1 MKFLILALGMLL
13 SFEAQSQEIE
23 PPKREK
29 SFFFY
34 WGYNRGVYASSD
46 IKYKGP
52 GYEFMVYDVTAH
64 DMPEPFDPKVY
75 FNLTKLTIPQFNI
88 RAGYHWKN
96 NIYFTFG
103 WDHMKYQST
112 NGQTVIMNGHVDST
126 YSKKYAGLYDNREVQ
141 MTHRDFLKM
150 EHSDGFNLI
159 KVNIEKHYELL
170 ATKKKRL
177 ALTAV
182 VATGPIFPFTWT
194 NATLL
199 GKHNDDRPRF
209 SGLGI
214 SATAGAKVTFFDR
227 VFFQFNLDAGYVN
240 AWAITPR
247 PKGAPDRAS
256 QKIKYFQKMGVVGFT
271 FNFKRR
277 TKM

>member
-1 MKFLILALGMLL
+1 MKFILFLIGLFISTIGH
-13 SFEAQSQEIE
+13 AQSVEL
-23 PPKREK
+23 PKNEK
-29 SFFFY
+29 KFFFY
-34 WGYNRGVYASSD
+34 WGYNRGVYASND

-52 GYEFMVYDVTAH
+52 GYEFTVYDVVGH
-64 DMPEPFDPKVY
+64 DMPEVFDPKVY
-75 FNLTKLTIPQFNI
+75 FNITKLTIPQFNI
-88 RAGYHWKN
+88 RAGYHWRN
-96 NIYFTFG
+96 NIYFTIG

-126 YSKKYAGLYDNREVQ
+126 YSEKYAGVYDNRKVQ

-150 EHSDGFNLI
+150 EHSDGFNLVKI
-159 KVNIEKHYELL
+159 NIEKHFELVS
-170 ATKKKRL
+170 TKKKQV
-177 ALTAV
+177 ALSAV
-182 VATGPIFPFTWT
+182 LATGPIFPLTWT

-214 SATAGAKVTFFDR
+214 SATAGGRLTFFR
-227 VFFQFNLDAGYVN
+227 RFFFQFNLDAGYVN

-271 FNFKRR
+271 FNFKRNR
-277 TKM
+277 R